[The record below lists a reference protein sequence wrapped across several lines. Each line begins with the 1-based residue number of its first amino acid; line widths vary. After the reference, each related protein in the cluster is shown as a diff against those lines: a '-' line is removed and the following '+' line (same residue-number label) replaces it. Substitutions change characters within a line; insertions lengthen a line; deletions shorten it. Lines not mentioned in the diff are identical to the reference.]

1 MYGLLTIPSTPE
13 SSVLNAESE
22 REEIV
27 CLNLLTVPSFLF
39 FFFFL
44 RNNLDTDSEDSI
56 FAEVE
61 VSTSL
66 KISSLVFLF

>member
-1 MYGLLTIPSTPE
+1 MNGLLTIPSIPE

-22 REEIV
+22 RGEIV
-27 CLNLLTVPSFLF
+27 CLNLLTF

-56 FAEVE
+56 LAEV
-61 VSTSL
+61 SGSL
-66 KISSLVFLF
+66 KIFPLFPLIFLF